1 MSDSCGGA
9 IEDSDD
15 SRDRVQPY
23 APLVEDAS
31 TQRVTEGIYLLGQ
44 LRQFLI

>member
-15 SRDRVQPY
+15 SRDRVQSY
-23 APLVEDAS
+23 APYMAKSDKKNII
-31 TQRVTEGIYLLGQ
+31 TNIN
-44 LRQFLI
+44 I